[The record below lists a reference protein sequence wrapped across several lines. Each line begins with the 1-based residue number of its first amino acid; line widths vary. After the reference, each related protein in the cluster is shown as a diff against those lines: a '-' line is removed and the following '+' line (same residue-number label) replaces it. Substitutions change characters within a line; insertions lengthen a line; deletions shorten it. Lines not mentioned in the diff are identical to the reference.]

1 MYFFSSENLAK
12 CNQLQ
17 VLCHFPSSKNTERLG
32 SYAVALSMS
41 LCANSSHILGAKTKY
56 KGFTRRMQ
64 IYNFESQMVF
74 VGRRN
79 KMTTLSVA
87 GADLRQEIYI

>member
-1 MYFFSSENLAK
+1 
-12 CNQLQ
+12 
-17 VLCHFPSSKNTERLG
+17 
-32 SYAVALSMS
+32 
-41 LCANSSHILGAKTKY
+41 
-56 KGFTRRMQ
+56 MQ

-87 GADLRQEIYI
+87 GADLRQEIYIYKKRGLHFGVCASHPV